1 MGNVELQM
9 KTKPQQAIKYNQNF
23 LWFLF
28 GRSLSVVGTSV
39 FDFVLS
45 LYVLDLTGSVTAFS
59 TILALAIL
67 PQAAVNMFGGVFVD
81 KYNKKKIMIFAEV
94 SSALISILFLFLF
107 LQNLQSIFIISVL
120 VILLNAFQSLFW
132 LAGNSSIPNI
142 VGEERVAKA
151 NASLEGIWAV
161 MNILGPVIGAI
172 IYNKLG
178 MVMIFSLSSITFL
191 IGALSVIFIIFDS
204 KSHGERQAEESY
216 WSDLKAVFIFIN
228 DQKILKLLLF
238 VAVLINFIYNP
249 LLYLGIPYIAYD
261 VMNVSAI
268 QLSLIRGAAA
278 VGTIL
283 GALYVFRLKSGHVM
297 FKKFFILLQIQ
308 AFIII
313 CWSFP
318 SFPMFK
324 ESSTFL
330 ITGVFIVL
338 LGLISMLN
346 TVQNIPILGYFQ
358 IEIPEDLRARVFGM
372 LKTALLISTPIGI
385 WFYGLIFKYIPW
397 TYVVIVSGA
406 VIVILC
412 LILSRNPVFTS
423 FIRNIDKK

>member
-1 MGNVELQM
+1 MGNVELRM
-9 KTKPQQAIKYNQNF
+9 KTKPQKAINYNQNF

-28 GRSLSVVGTSV
+28 GRSLSVIGTSV

-81 KYNKKKIMIFAEV
+81 KYNKKQIMIFAEV
-94 SSALISILFLFLF
+94 FSALISILFLFLF
-107 LQNLQSIFIISVL
+107 LQNFQSIFIISVL

-132 LAGNSSIPNI
+132 LAGNASIPNI
-142 VGEERVAKA
+142 VGEERVSKA
-151 NASLEGIWAV
+151 NSSLEGIWAV
-161 MNILGPVIGAI
+161 MNILGPVIGAL
-172 IYNKLG
+172 IYNKIG
-178 MVMIFSLSSITFL
+178 MNMIFSLSSITFL
-191 IGALSVIFIIFDS
+191 LGASTVIFIIFDR
-204 KSHGERQAEESY
+204 KSLSQRLAEESY
-216 WSDLKAVFIFIN
+216 WSNLKAVFIYIN
-228 DQKILKLLLF
+228 DQKILKLLLT

-249 LLYLGIPYIAYD
+249 LMYLAIPYIAYD
-261 VMNVSAI
+261 VVNVSAI

-297 FKKFFILLQIQ
+297 FKKFFVLLQIQ

-313 CWSFP
+313 CWAFP
-318 SFPMFK
+318 SLPIFNQA
-324 ESSTFL
+324 STFL
-330 ITGVFIVL
+330 ITIVFIFL

-358 IEIPEDLRARVFGM
+358 LEIPEELRARVFGM

-385 WFYGLIFKYIPW
+385 WFYGLIFKYVPW

-406 VIVILC
+406 IIVVLC
-412 LILSRNPVFTS
+412 LILSRNPIFTS